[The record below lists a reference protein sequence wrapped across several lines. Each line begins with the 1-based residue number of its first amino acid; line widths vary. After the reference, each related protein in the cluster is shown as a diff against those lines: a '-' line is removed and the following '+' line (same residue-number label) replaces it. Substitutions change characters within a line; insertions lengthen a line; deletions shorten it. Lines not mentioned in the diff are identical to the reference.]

1 MKKKR
6 LDYEKIKLDCEKT
19 KLDCEEIKPDKE
31 KFNWTVGLLSH
42 CKNTEKPTFF
52 ILKDDS
58 ILRTVLSE
66 FPVNSLR
73 FEYLSNQR
81 TKTTI

>member
-1 MKKKR
+1 MDCEKKR
-6 LDYEKIKLDCEKT
+6 LDCEKT
-19 KLDCEEIKPDKE
+19 KLDCEEIKPDWE
-31 KFNWTVGLLSH
+31 KLNWTVGLLSH

-66 FPVNSLR
+66 FPVNSLK